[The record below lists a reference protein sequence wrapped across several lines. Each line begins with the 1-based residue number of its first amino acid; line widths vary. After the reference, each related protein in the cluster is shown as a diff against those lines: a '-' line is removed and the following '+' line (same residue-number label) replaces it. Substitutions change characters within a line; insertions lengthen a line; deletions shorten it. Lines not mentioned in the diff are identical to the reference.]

1 MEHGSLQSP
10 IVPLT
15 LSLSDMNLT
24 DRFLANIFALRHQP
38 VSKKNETLIRSYLL
52 DTIGVSLAGAA
63 DLTSKEEGL
72 LNLLGGRGEVKA
84 IGRNEGCTMA
94 DAIFL
99 NGLSSHFLE
108 LDDGV
113 RYGVIHPSAPLFSA
127 LIPLAIANSVPWQ
140 NFVLGTVCG
149 YETSIRL
156 ASAMQPSH
164 YGMGFH
170 PTATCCTIGVAVGIA
185 VMLGWDDTVVKDAFS
200 AACVSASGSLKVLE
214 DVSQI
219 KPYNCAKAAL
229 NGYMSAM
236 LAKAG
241 FVGPS
246 DALDGE
252 TGFLKM
258 NSTAYNE
265 DVLTGKRDFLYLEKI
280 YQKPYASCR
289 HTHPE
294 IEACFKIRQTEGFD
308 VKDVKK
314 IEITTYKGVI
324 GKHDFKDIHGESSA
338 RMSIPYSAVIALWTG
353 KAGIAEFAEPYVNN
367 PDILDLT
374 QRVNIIPDEELSRL
388 VPDKRV
394 AIVNVYMRNG
404 DVLTEKV
411 EYPKGE
417 PENPL
422 TPEENLAKFLS
433 MTEHAGVAYEKA
445 QSIFQEIINKE
456 KTDLRVIWS

>member
-1 MEHGSLQSP
+1 
-10 IVPLT
+10 
-15 LSLSDMNLT
+15 MNLT
-24 DRFLANIFALRHQP
+24 DRFLSNIYAFRERP
-38 VSKKNETLIRSYLL
+38 ISKENEALIRSYLL
-52 DTIGVSLAGAA
+52 DTIGVSLAGAV
-63 DLTSKEEGL
+63 DLTDKETTL
-72 LNLLGGRGEVKA
+72 LNLLGGKGNVMA
-84 IGRNEGCTMA
+84 VGRKEGCSMA

-127 LIPLAIANSVPWQ
+127 LIPLALENHVSWRD
-140 NFVLGTVCG
+140 FMLGAVCG

-156 ASAMQPSH
+156 ASAMQPTH
-164 YGMGFH
+164 YSMGYH
-170 PTATCCTIGVAVGIA
+170 PTATCCTVGTAVGIA
-185 VMLGWDDTVVKDAFS
+185 VMLGWDNYVVKDAFS

-241 FVGPS
+241 FFGPS
-246 DALDGE
+246 DALDGD

-258 NSTAYNE
+258 NSTAYSE
-265 DVLTGKRDFLYLEKI
+265 DILVGKRDFLYLEKI

-294 IEACFKIRQTEGFD
+294 IEACFKIRQTDSFD
-308 VKDVKK
+308 VKNVDHV
-314 IEITTYKGVI
+314 EITTYKGVI
-324 GKHDFKDIHGESSA
+324 GKHDFKNIHGESSA

-353 KAGIAEFAEPYVNN
+353 KAGIAEFAEPYVSNAE
-367 PDILDLT
+367 ILTLT
-374 QRVNIIPDEELSRL
+374 QKVDVIPDEELSRL

-394 AIVNVYMRNG
+394 AIVNVFMRNG
-404 DVLTEKV
+404 DVLSERV

-422 TPEENLAKFLS
+422 TPEENMTKFLS
-433 MTEHAGVAYEKA
+433 MTEHAGLSNEKA
-445 QSIFQEIINKE
+445 QKIFHEIINNE
-456 KTDLRVIWS
+456 NPDLQIIW

>member
-1 MEHGSLQSP
+1 
-10 IVPLT
+10 
-15 LSLSDMNLT
+15 MNLT
-24 DRFLANIFALRHQP
+24 DRFLANICALKRQQ
-38 VSKKNETLIRSYLL
+38 VSKENESLIRSYLL
-52 DTIGVSLAGAA
+52 DTVGVALAGAA
-63 DLTSKEEGL
+63 DLKDKESAL
-72 LNLLGGRGEVKA
+72 LKLLGVQGDVRA
-84 IGRNEGCTMA
+84 IGRNESCSMA

-99 NGLSSHFLE
+99 NGLSAHFLE

-127 LIPLAIANSVPWQ
+127 LIPLAIENHISWK
-140 NFVLGTVCG
+140 NFMIGAVCG

-156 ASAMQPSH
+156 ASAMQPTH
-164 YGMGFH
+164 YSMGYH

-185 VMLGWDDTVVKDAFS
+185 AMMGWNDAVVKDAFS

-241 FVGPS
+241 FCGPS
-246 DALDGE
+246 DALGGD

-265 DVLTGKRDFLYLEKI
+265 DILTGKREFLYLEKI

-294 IEACFKIRQTEGFD
+294 IEACFKIRETDGFD
-308 VKDVKK
+308 VKNVEKV
-314 IEITTYKGVI
+314 EITTYKGVI

-353 KAGIAEFAEPYVNN
+353 KAGIAEFAEPYVSN
-367 PDILDLT
+367 PEILDLT
-374 QRVNIIPDEELSRL
+374 QRVEIIPDEELSRL

-394 AIVNVYMRNG
+394 AIVNVHMRNG
-404 DVLTEKV
+404 VVFTERV

-422 TPEENLAKFLS
+422 TPDENLTKFLS
-433 MTEHAGVAYEKA
+433 MTEHAGITSIKA
-445 QSIFQEIINKE
+445 QCIFQEILNKDNP
-456 KTDLRVIWS
+456 DLQQIW

>member
-1 MEHGSLQSP
+1 
-10 IVPLT
+10 
-15 LSLSDMNLT
+15 MNLT
-24 DRFLANIFALRHQP
+24 DRFLANIFALRHQS
-38 VSKKNETLIRSYLL
+38 VSKGNESLIRSYLL
-52 DTIGVSLAGAA
+52 DTVGVTLAGAV
-63 DLTSKEEGL
+63 DLKDKESAL
-72 LNLLGGRGEVKA
+72 LKLLGGQGKVKT
-84 IGRNEGCTMA
+84 IGRNEGCSMA
-94 DAIFL
+94 EAIFL

-127 LIPLAIANSVPWQ
+127 LIPLAIENDISWKDFMMGA
-140 NFVLGTVCG
+140 VCG

-156 ASAMQPSH
+156 ASAMQPTH
-164 YGMGFH
+164 YSMGYH
-170 PTATCCTIGVAVGIA
+170 PTATCCTVGVAVGIA
-185 VMLGWDDTVVKDAFS
+185 VMMGWNDIVVKDAFS

-241 FVGPS
+241 FCGPS
-246 DALDGE
+246 DALDGD

-265 DVLTGKRDFLYLEKI
+265 DILTGKRDFLYLEKI

-294 IEACFKIRQTEGFD
+294 IEACFKIRQKDGFD
-308 VKDVKK
+308 VRNVERV
-314 IEITTYKGVI
+314 EITTYKGVI

-353 KAGIAEFAEPYVNN
+353 KAGIAEFAEPYVSNQE
-367 PDILDLT
+367 ILDLT
-374 QRVNIIPDEELSRL
+374 QKVDIVPDEELSLL

-394 AIVNVYMRNG
+394 AIVNVHMQNG
-404 DVLTEKV
+404 EVFTERV

-422 TPEENLAKFLS
+422 TPDENLAKFLS
-433 MTEHAGVAYEKA
+433 MTDHAGIMSEKA
-445 QSIFQEIINKE
+445 QSIFQEIIHKE
-456 KTDLRVIWS
+456 NPDLQQIW

>member
-1 MEHGSLQSP
+1 
-10 IVPLT
+10 
-15 LSLSDMNLT
+15 MNLT
-24 DRFLANIFALRHQP
+24 DRFLANIFALRRQP
-38 VSKKNETLIRSYLL
+38 VSKENESLIRSYLL
-52 DTIGVSLAGAA
+52 DTVGVALAGAV
-63 DLTSKEEGL
+63 DLKDKESAL
-72 LNLLGGRGEVKA
+72 LKLLGGQGDVKA
-84 IGRNEGCTMA
+84 IGRNESCSMA

-99 NGLSSHFLE
+99 NGLSAHFLE

-127 LIPLAIANSVPWQ
+127 LIPLAIENHISWED
-140 NFVLGTVCG
+140 FMLGAVCG

-156 ASAMQPSH
+156 ANAMQPTH
-164 YGMGFH
+164 YSMGYH
-170 PTATCCTIGVAVGIA
+170 PTATCCTVGVAVGMA
-185 VMLGWDDTVVKDAFS
+185 VMMGWNDTVVKDAFS
-200 AACVSASGSLKVLE
+200 TACVSASGSLKVLE

-241 FVGPS
+241 FAGPS
-246 DALDGE
+246 DALDGD

-258 NSTAYNE
+258 NSTAYNKGI
-265 DVLTGKRDFLYLEKI
+265 LTDKRDFLYLEKV

-308 VKDVKK
+308 VKDVEKV
-314 IEITTYKGVI
+314 EITTYKGVI

-338 RMSIPYSAVIALWTG
+338 RMSIPYSVAIALWTG
-353 KAGIAEFAEPYVNN
+353 KAGIAEFAEPYVSN
-367 PDILDLT
+367 PDILNLT
-374 QRVNIIPDEELSRL
+374 QRVEIIPDEELSRL

-394 AIVNVYMRNG
+394 AIVHVHMRNG
-404 DVLTEKV
+404 NVLTDKV

-422 TPEENLAKFLS
+422 TPEENMAKFLS
-433 MTEHAGVAYEKA
+433 MAEYAGISYEKA
-445 QSIFQEIINKE
+445 QCIFQEIINKDNP
-456 KTDLRVIWS
+456 DLLQIW

>member
-1 MEHGSLQSP
+1 
-10 IVPLT
+10 
-15 LSLSDMNLT
+15 MNLT
-24 DRFLANIFALRHQP
+24 DRFLANIFALRRQV
-38 VSKKNETLIRSYLL
+38 VSKDNEALIRSFLL
-52 DTIGVSLAGAA
+52 DTVGVSLAGAS
-63 DLTSKEEGL
+63 DLKDKEEKL
-72 LNLLGGRGEVKA
+72 LNLLGGNGDVKA
-84 IGRNEGCTMA
+84 IGRNNGCTMA

-127 LIPLAIANSVPWQ
+127 LIPLAVANNITWKD
-140 NFVLGTVCG
+140 FVLGAVCG

-156 ASAMQPSH
+156 ASAMQPTH
-164 YGMGFH
+164 YSLGYH
-170 PTATCCTIGVAVGIA
+170 PTATCCTVGAAVGIA
-185 VMLGWDDTVVKDAFS
+185 VMMGWEDFVVKDAFS

-241 FVGPS
+241 FAGPS
-246 DALDGE
+246 DALDGD

-258 NSTAYNE
+258 NSTAYDE
-265 DVLTGKRDFLYLEKI
+265 DILTGVHDFLYLEKI

-294 IEACFKIRQTEGFD
+294 IEACFKIRQAVGFD
-308 VKDVKK
+308 VKDVEKV
-314 IEITTYKGVI
+314 EITTYKGVI

-353 KAGIAEFAEPYVNN
+353 KAGISEFAEPYVSN

-374 QRVNIIPDEELSRL
+374 KRVEIIPDEELSRL

-394 AIVNVYMRNG
+394 AIVKVFMHNG
-404 DVLTEKV
+404 TVLTEKV

-422 TPEENLAKFLS
+422 TPDENLAKFLS
-433 MTEHAGVAYEKA
+433 MTEHAKITREKA
-445 QSIFQEIINKE
+445 HSLFQEIINKDNP
-456 KTDLRVIWS
+456 DLRQIW

>member
-1 MEHGSLQSP
+1 
-10 IVPLT
+10 
-15 LSLSDMNLT
+15 MNLT

-38 VSKKNETLIRSYLL
+38 VSKGNESLIRSYLL
-52 DTIGVSLAGAA
+52 DTVGVSLAGAA
-63 DLTSKEEGL
+63 DLKDKENAL
-72 LNLLGGRGEVKA
+72 LRLLGGLGAVKA
-84 IGRNEGCTMA
+84 IGRNESCSMA
-94 DAIFL
+94 NAIFL
-99 NGLSSHFLE
+99 NGLSAHFLE

-127 LIPLAIANSVPWQ
+127 LIPLALVNHISWEDFMVGA
-140 NFVLGTVCG
+140 VCG

-156 ASAMQPSH
+156 ASAMQPTH
-164 YGMGFH
+164 YSMGYH
-170 PTATCCTIGVAVGIA
+170 PTATCCTVGVAVGIA
-185 VMLGWDDTVVKDAFS
+185 VMLGWEDTVVKDAFS

-241 FVGPS
+241 FCGPS
-246 DALDGE
+246 DALDGD

-265 DVLTGKRDFLYLEKI
+265 DILTGKRDFLYLEKI

-294 IEACFKIRQTEGFD
+294 IEACFKIRQTDGFNVRD
-308 VKDVKK
+308 VERV
-314 IEITTYKGVI
+314 EITTYKGVI

-353 KAGIAEFAEPYVNN
+353 KAGIAEFAKPYVSN
-367 PDILDLT
+367 PEILDLT
-374 QRVNIIPDEELSRL
+374 QKVDIIPNEELSRL

-394 AIVNVYMRNG
+394 AIVNVHMRNG
-404 DVLTEKV
+404 KV
-411 EYPKGE
+411 FSERIEYPKGE

-433 MTEHAGVAYEKA
+433 MTEHAGITSEKA
-445 QSIFQEIINKE
+445 QSIFQEIIHKE
-456 KTDLRVIWS
+456 KPDLRIIW

>member
-1 MEHGSLQSP
+1 
-10 IVPLT
+10 
-15 LSLSDMNLT
+15 MNLT
-24 DRFLANIFALRHQP
+24 DRFLANIFSLRHQP
-38 VSKKNETLIRSYLL
+38 VTKENESLIRSYLL
-52 DTIGVSLAGAA
+52 DTVGVALAGAV
-63 DLTSKEEGL
+63 DLKDKEKAL
-72 LNLLGGRGEVKA
+72 LNLLGGQGEVKA
-84 IGRNEGCTMA
+84 IGRIEGSSTA

-127 LIPLAIANSVPWQ
+127 LIPLAIENMISWKD
-140 NFVLGTVCG
+140 FMLGAVCG
-149 YETSIRL
+149 YEASIRL
-156 ASAMQPSH
+156 ASAMQPTH
-164 YGMGFH
+164 YSMGYH

-185 VMLGWDDTVVKDAFS
+185 VMMGWEDTVVKDAFS

-214 DVSQI
+214 DFSQI

-241 FVGPS
+241 FCGPS
-246 DALDGE
+246 DALDGD

-265 DVLTGKRDFLYLEKI
+265 DILTGKRDFLYLEKI

-294 IEACFKIRQTEGFD
+294 IEACFKIRKTNGFD
-308 VKDVKK
+308 VRDVERV
-314 IEITTYKGVI
+314 EITTYKGVI

-353 KAGIAEFAEPYVNN
+353 KAGIAEFAEPYVSD
-367 PDILDLT
+367 PEILDLT
-374 QRVNIIPDEELSRL
+374 QKVEIVSDEELSRL

-394 AIVNVYMRNG
+394 AIVNVHMCNG
-404 DVLTEKV
+404 KVLSERV

-422 TPEENLAKFLS
+422 SPEENLAKFLS
-433 MTEHAGVAYEKA
+433 MTEHAGIASEKA
-445 QSIFQEIINKE
+445 QSIFQEIIHNE
-456 KTDLRVIWS
+456 KPDLQQIW

>member
-1 MEHGSLQSP
+1 
-10 IVPLT
+10 
-15 LSLSDMNLT
+15 MNLT
-24 DRFLANIFALRHQP
+24 DRFLANIFALRHQV
-38 VSKKNETLIRSYLL
+38 VSKDNEALIRSYLL

-63 DLTSKEEGL
+63 DLKDKEEKL
-72 LNLLGGRGEVKA
+72 LNLLGGNGEVKA
-84 IGRNEGCTMA
+84 IGLNDRCSMA

-127 LIPLAIANSVPWQ
+127 LIPLAIANHITWKD
-140 NFVLGTVCG
+140 FVIGAVCG

-156 ASAMQPSH
+156 ASAMQPTH
-164 YGMGFH
+164 YSMGYH
-170 PTATCCTIGVAVGIA
+170 PTATCCTVGAAVGIA
-185 VMLGWDDTVVKDAFS
+185 VMMGWEDSVVKDAFS

-214 DVSQI
+214 DISQI

-241 FVGPS
+241 FAGPS
-246 DALDGE
+246 DALDGD
-252 TGFLKM
+252 TGFLRM

-265 DVLTGKRDFLYLEKI
+265 DILIGKRDFLYLEKI

-294 IEACFKIRQTEGFD
+294 IEACFKIRQIKGFD
-308 VKDVKK
+308 VKNVEKL
-314 IEITTYKGVI
+314 EITTYKGVI
-324 GKHDFKDIHGESSA
+324 GKHDFKEIHGESSA

-353 KAGIAEFAEPYVNN
+353 KAGIAEFTEPYVSN
-367 PDILDLT
+367 PDILALT
-374 QRVNIIPDEELSRL
+374 KKVDIIPNEQLSRL

-394 AIVNVYMRNG
+394 AIVNVRMRNG
-404 DVLTEKV
+404 DVLTERV

-422 TPEENLAKFLS
+422 TPEENMAKFLS
-433 MTEHAGVAYEKA
+433 MTEHAGISSEKA
-445 QSIFQEIINKE
+445 QRIFQEIINKDNP
-456 KTDLRVIWS
+456 DLQIIW

>member
-1 MEHGSLQSP
+1 
-10 IVPLT
+10 
-15 LSLSDMNLT
+15 MNLT
-24 DRFLANIFALRHQP
+24 DRFLANIFAQRHQP
-38 VSKKNETLIRSYLL
+38 ISNKNEALIRSYLL

-63 DLTSKEEGL
+63 DLKDKEDIL
-72 LNLLGGRGEVKA
+72 LSLLGGKGNVKA

-127 LIPLAIANSVPWQ
+127 LIPLAIENHVTWYD
-140 NFVLGTVCG
+140 FMLGAVCG

-156 ASAMQPSH
+156 ASAMQPTH
-164 YGMGFH
+164 YSMGYH
-170 PTATCCTIGVAVGIA
+170 PTATCCTIGTAVSIA
-185 VMLGWDDTVVKDAFS
+185 VMMGWDDAVVKDAFS

-246 DALDGE
+246 DALDGD

-265 DVLTGKRDFLYLEKI
+265 DILTGKRDFLYLEKI

-308 VKDVKK
+308 VKDVER

-338 RMSIPYSAVIALWTG
+338 RMSIPYSSAIALWTG
-353 KAGIAEFAEPYVNN
+353 KAGIAEFAEPYVSNH
-367 PDILDLT
+367 DILDLT
-374 QRVNIIPDEELSRL
+374 HRVDIIPNEELSLL

-394 AIVNVYMRNG
+394 AIVNVHMHNG
-404 DVLTEKV
+404 KVLTERV
-411 EYPKGE
+411 DYPKGE

-422 TPEENLAKFLS
+422 TPKENLEKFLS
-433 MTEHAGVAYEKA
+433 MTEHAGISYEKA
-445 QSIFQEIINKE
+445 QRIYQEIINKDNP
-456 KTDLRVIWS
+456 DLRQIW